1 MPRLLI
7 ITYYFPP
14 SASAGVFRMLGFARH
29 LPAFGWKTAVVAP
42 PELPW
47 EPNDFALAE
56 RVPAETVVYPVAY
69 PRKAPKSLRWLT
81 PYGVWLAPA
90 WRAARRAVREQNPDA
105 VLTSGPPHWVHLLG
119 LDLRRRFGLPWVADF
134 RDPWVTGTFLP
145 DRSRLQ
151 RAWQRWC
158 EARVMHRADLVI
170 HNTPAS
176 CAPVQAAYRRDA
188 PRMTH
193 LYNGYD
199 PEAFNGTPPYERAG
213 PVRILH
219 AGQLYMGR
227 DPRPVL
233 DAVAS
238 IGPGAAPP
246 FELEFLGRTGS
257 GLAADA
263 RERGVAD
270 RVRCGGQVGYRE
282 ALAKMRNADVLLL
295 LEPPDRDVGVPA
307 KLFEYLGA
315 GRPILAAAGT
325 SPDLAA
331 VLAESGAPHRL
342 VGSTDVP
349 AIRRA
354 LLELINGVASGA
366 IAAGP
371 DEARRRF
378 TREAMAGRLA
388 AMLDGLKR
396 ERSQ

>member
-1 MPRLLI
+1 
-7 ITYYFPP
+7 
-14 SASAGVFRMLGFARH
+14 VFRLLGFARH
-29 LPAFGWKTAVVAP
+29 LPRHGWDVGVLAP
-42 PELPW
+42 PSLPW
-47 EPNDFALAE
+47 EPDDPALAAQ
-56 RVPAETVVYPVAY
+56 VPPQTAVFPVPY
-69 PRKAPKSLRWLT
+69 PRRAPKALRWLS
-81 PYGVWLAPA
+81 PYAVWLPPA
-90 WRAARRAVREQNPDA
+90 WRAARSVATQFRPDV

-119 LDLRRRFGLPWVADF
+119 LDLKRCFGLPWVADF
-134 RDPWVTGTFLP
+134 RDPWVTGSFAH
-145 DRSRLQ
+145 SEGGWK
-151 RAWQRWC
+151 RAWQRWW
-158 EARVMHRADLVI
+158 EARVMRRADRII
-170 HNTPAS
+170 HNTPGA

-188 PRMTH
+188 SRMTQ

-199 PEAFNGTPPYERAG
+199 PEAFDGTPPYQRSG
-213 PVRILH
+213 PIRVLH

-233 DAVAS
+233 DAVAGV
-238 IGPGAAPP
+238 GPREAPP
-246 FELEFLGRTGS
+246 FEVEFLGRTDYAAGS
-257 GLAADA
+257 DLAADV
-263 RERGVAD
+263 RERGVAG
-270 RVRCGGQVGYRE
+270 RVRCGGQVGYQE

-331 VLAESGAPHRL
+331 VLAQSGAPHRL

-354 LLELINGVASGA
+354 LVELISGVASGA

-371 DEARRRF
+371 EEGRRRF

-388 AMLDGLKR
+388 ATLDGLKR
-396 ERSQ
+396 PEGSSHRARKDCRG